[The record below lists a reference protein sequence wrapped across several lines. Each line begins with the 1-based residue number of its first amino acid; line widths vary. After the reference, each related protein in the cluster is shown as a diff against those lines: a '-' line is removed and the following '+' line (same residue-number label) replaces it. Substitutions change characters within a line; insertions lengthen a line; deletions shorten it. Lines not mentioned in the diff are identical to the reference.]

1 MLYGLLRAFVVAHD
15 DSAVEFT
22 VFGQFLALVAD
33 IVWVIAFVLFLWVF
47 QWVPDT
53 LETCEHPEVV
63 VFWKTYQANHVI
75 PLVQVLRIFPVVV
88 PHSGQKPIGVELI
101 GVSLEHLDGFGA
113 IVVGHE
119 TDFRPADLLVS
130 EVEQV
135 I

>member
-1 MLYGLLRAFVVAHD
+1 MCPCDSAHD
-15 DSAVEFT
+15 DSAVEFA
-22 VFGQFLALVAD
+22 VFGQFLSLVAD
-33 IVWVIAFVLFLWVF
+33 IVGVVVFALFLWAF

-53 LETCEHPEVV
+53 LEACEPPEVV
-63 VFWKTYQANHVI
+63 VFWKTYQADHVL

-88 PHSGQKPIGVELI
+88 PFSGQKPIGVELI
-101 GVSLEHLDGFGA
+101 GVSPEHLDGFGA

-130 EVEQV
+130 EVKQV